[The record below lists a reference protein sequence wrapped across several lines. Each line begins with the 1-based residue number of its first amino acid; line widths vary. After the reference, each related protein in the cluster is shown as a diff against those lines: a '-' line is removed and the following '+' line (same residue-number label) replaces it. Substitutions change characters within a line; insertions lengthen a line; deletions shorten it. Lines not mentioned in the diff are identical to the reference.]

1 MSKASEAQRFV
12 AQRRTAYVK
21 TFDTPFGAEVLQDLA
36 KFCRATE
43 STFHPDPRVHAVAE
57 GRREVWLRIQQ
68 HLKLSDDDLWRAFG
82 GPVVIS
88 KPPPQE

>member
-1 MSKASEAQRFV
+1 MSKATEAQRFL
-12 AQRRTAYVK
+12 AERRTDYTR
-21 TFDTPFGAEVLQDLA
+21 TFDTPHGAKVLADLA
-36 KFCRATE
+36 KFCRAQE

-68 HLKLSDDDLWRAFG
+68 HLNLSEQDLWRAFG

-88 KPPPQE
+88 QTPEQE